1 MRLTLLSIKTDEQ
14 CRRQPNVCRHVL
26 CRSKPRSELSS
37 CKLGPARIE
46 LIGST
51 VIHSSSTP
59 LVRSS
64 LKPARGL
71 RPRLSMLIL
80 VCDRVRGSA
89 DDRYRHVG
97 RDEEES
103 ARHNPTSIRCI
114 PRCLCLRE
122 RHTREKGSGDVNSL
136 IRSKG
141 SFTKHY
147 YI

>member
-1 MRLTLLSIKTDEQ
+1 M
-14 CRRQPNVCRHVL
+14 
-26 CRSKPRSELSS
+26 SS
-37 CKLGPARIE
+37 M
-46 LIGST
+46 

-97 RDEEES
+97 
-103 ARHNPTSIRCI
+103 
-114 PRCLCLRE
+114 
-122 RHTREKGSGDVNSL
+122 
-136 IRSKG
+136 
-141 SFTKHY
+141 
-147 YI
+147 